1 MFYGMYIVQAASCH
15 KKIFLCKKF
24 GTSYFEIWKM
34 MPVTSQQGTVLCSF
48 FDLKQVAGSRIH
60 SSMSHLK
67 DARSFV
73 Y

>member
-1 MFYGMYIVQAASCH
+1 MFYGMYIVQADATRKSSFV
-15 KKIFLCKKF
+15 KNLELLILKF
-24 GTSYFEIWKM
+24 GKM